1 VSHRNGQIA
10 ANDGVL
16 FGAQNRHKDNQTDMR
31 SKKWMVRL
39 VQCWLDRGSRNHW
52 SYCFVAHESTEGV
65 YLGVETAK
73 IERSRCEGHRR
84 VDLVFGHDSRLI
96 EGAGAGPDRDNHM
109 KQEAVANEAGV
120 GNSAG
125 DNRLEVDN

>member
-1 VSHRNGQIA
+1 MNGQIA

-16 FGAQNRHKDNQTDMR
+16 FGAQSQHRDNQTDMTSTR
-31 SKKWMVRL
+31 WMVRL
-39 VQCWLDRGSRNHW
+39 VRCWLDRGSRNHW
-52 SYCFVAHESTEGV
+52 SYCFVPRENTEGV

-109 KQEAVANEAGV
+109 KQEGVANEAGV
-120 GNSAG
+120 GNSAE
-125 DNRLEVDN
+125 DNQPEADN